1 MLLSS
6 ILQVVEI
13 LTAFFFFFTLEP
25 PLYGSLAFRL
35 QMCVTVET
43 SNI

>member
-13 LTAFFFFFTLEP
+13 LTAFFFFTLEP